1 MESSHTLI
9 GHFEGRTR
17 CMTCNPAWSSSQN
30 HYGAESG
37 FGHYYSWHYFVCA
50 LVVSL
55 KAGFQPII
63 PASLQQYG
71 FCHFRSS
78 SPHQDGQSASHDI
91 LVSKFHFSTDSAPGH
106 NNYVQYPHKWVLS
119 NSKSW
124 CMSSYCCKREK

>member
-1 MESSHTLI
+1 LI
-9 GHFEGRTR
+9 GHFEGWTR
-17 CMTCNPAWSSSQN
+17 CMTCNPAWSSSHKHLHTMVMGQDFW
-30 HYGAESG
+30 SLL
-37 FGHYYSWHYFVCA
+37 FFSLFCSA

-63 PASLQQYG
+63 PTSLQQYG

-78 SPHQDGQSASHDI
+78 PHQDNQSASHDI
-91 LVSKFHFSTDSAPGH
+91 LVFKFHFSTDSAPGH

-119 NSKSW
+119 NSKCW